1 MRWSI
6 SLTAE
11 GDRVIELDEVVDLA
25 DAVAADQGIA
35 TGMGTQSYGAMIV
48 VEADDSE
55 QAVEKAV
62 ALFTAAAERAGLPP
76 WPITTVE
83 TNADEDE
90 MDYGFEEGA
99 EGGAW

>member
-1 MRWSI
+1 
-6 SLTAE
+6 
-11 GDRVIELDEVVDLA
+11 
-25 DAVAADQGIA
+25 
-35 TGMGTQSYGAMIV
+35 
-48 VEADDSE
+48 
-55 QAVEKAV
+55 
-62 ALFTAAAERAGLPP
+62 LPP